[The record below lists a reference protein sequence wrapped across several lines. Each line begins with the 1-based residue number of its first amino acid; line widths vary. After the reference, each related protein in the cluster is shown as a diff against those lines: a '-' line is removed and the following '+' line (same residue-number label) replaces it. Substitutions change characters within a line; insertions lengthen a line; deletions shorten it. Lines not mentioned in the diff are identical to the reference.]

1 VDEKK
6 KPASADGL
14 KRGLMGWK
22 ESKLNY
28 PQVRRSVQQ
37 HAQQV
42 AGVEQSFI
50 AVYYKEKR
58 SIGQTLGFFFGV
70 TICG

>member
-1 VDEKK
+1 
-6 KPASADGL
+6 
-14 KRGLMGWK
+14 MGWK